1 MSFLDDFFDKVGNEI
16 EWGTKRITTEPG
28 KVAVDVV
35 DTALGQNQPY
45 NLVAWLNNAIRSGIG
60 SAGIK
65 NEGVGILN
73 RKRDSDGNIVSNGL
87 DYLLKQDTEKLNAAG
102 LRAARGAKEYKA
114 IGNEGFSYIDPD
126 TNTVRT
132 VEELDRAATVLQ
144 NENTQAALV
153 KGATIDP
160 FKDSLTK
167 ITTAGNRAGLE
178 NKAGALNIPTENLS
192 NDPKVRQHQLETAIG
207 DKEWDRDQE
216 KVENSYVERTRQKE
230 RKQDLIRDMESEAS
244 RLNLDLATLA
254 ANTRQADLDREYLD
268 NRDMRE
274 YEYKSQKDDMARM
287 DRVFELILGIS
298 RGL

>member
-45 NLVAWLNNAIRSGIG
+45 NPVAWLNNAIRSGIG
-60 SAGIK
+60 SAGLK

-73 RKRDSDGNIVSNGL
+73 RKRDSEGNIVSNGL

-102 LRAARGAKEYKA
+102 LRAARGAKEYKV
-114 IGNEGFSYIDPD
+114 IGNEGFSYIDPN

-132 VEELDRAATVLQ
+132 VEELDRGATTLQ
-144 NENTQAALV
+144 NERTQAALLE
-153 KGATIDP
+153 GAKIDP

-167 ITTAGNRAGLE
+167 ITAAGQQAATE
-178 NKAGALNIPTENLS
+178 NKAGALNISTENLS
-192 NDPKVRQHQLETAIG
+192 SDPRVRQHQLTTAIG
-207 DKEWDRDQE
+207 DKEYENEQE
-216 KVENSYVERTRQKE
+216 RIKNSYVERARKKE
-230 RKQDLIRDMESEAS
+230 RKEDLIRDMESEAS

-298 RGL
+298 KGL